1 MSLSSPSFAAPLS
14 DAPRLDAC
22 EAVLFDLD
30 GTLADTAPDLA
41 AAVNKM
47 QRSRGIAQT
56 PLDALRP
63 LASAGARGLI
73 GGAFGIAPADAEFDA
88 LRDEFLANYA
98 ADLCVHTTLFP
109 GIGALLDDLDARG
122 VRWGIVTNK
131 AARFTDPLVALLGL
145 AARAAC
151 VVSGD
156 TASHPKPHPAP
167 LLYAADRLSLAPERI
182 VYVGDDFA
190 TSRRAA
196 RPACRRSPPRT
207 AIAATAPPPPTGG
220 RSISSRRRTTCSGCC
235 ACCAIML
242 DPLGATWF
250 RQGL

>member
-1 MSLSSPSFAAPLS
+1 MTGSTHSNDSRVRALAHFIGGRA
-14 DAPRLDAC
+14 
-22 EAVLFDLD
+22 LD
-30 GTLADTAPDLA
+30 GASDRYGDVFDPALGTVTAR
-41 AAVNKM
+41 V
-47 QRSRGIAQT
+47 
-56 PLDALRP
+56 P
-63 LASAGARGLI
+63 LASGVQTNMATPALAR
-73 GGAFGIAPADAEFDA
+73 FGSDA

-182 VYVGDDFA
+182 VYVGDDLRDIQA
-190 TSRRAA
+190 GSAAGMPTVAAAYGYCGDGAAPADWRAQHLVE
-196 RPACRRSPPRT
+196 
-207 AIAATAPPPPTGG
+207 
-220 RSISSRRRTTCSGCC
+220 TTDDLQRLLRVLRYN
-235 ACCAIML
+235 A
-242 DPLGATWF
+242 
-250 RQGL
+250 

>member
-63 LASAGARGLI
+63 LASGGARGLI

-182 VYVGDDFA
+182 VYVGDDLRDIQA
-190 TSRRAA
+190 GSAAGMPTVAAAYGYCGDGAAPADWRAQHLVE
-196 RPACRRSPPRT
+196 
-207 AIAATAPPPPTGG
+207 
-220 RSISSRRRTTCSGCC
+220 TTDDLQRLLRVLRYN
-235 ACCAIML
+235 A
-242 DPLGATWF
+242 
-250 RQGL
+250 